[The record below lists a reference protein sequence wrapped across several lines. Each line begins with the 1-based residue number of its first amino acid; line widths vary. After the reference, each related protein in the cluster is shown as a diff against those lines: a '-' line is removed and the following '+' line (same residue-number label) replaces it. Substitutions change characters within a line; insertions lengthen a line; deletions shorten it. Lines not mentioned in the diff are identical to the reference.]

1 MVKDMTIMK
10 AGGINMDIKNT
21 ETMIT
26 GKVIII
32 RNMENMEINI
42 GRVTMENTAR
52 NIMETITGKNT
63 MGTSIMDGKANM
75 DINMENMDITIKD
88 TKRRE
93 VKMFTIKRNGIIRIN
108 TGMIITII
116 NIMINGIIMMIGI
129 KDIKENITKVE
140 NGM

>member
-1 MVKDMTIMK
+1 
-10 AGGINMDIKNT
+10 MDIKNT

-32 RNMENMEINI
+32 KNMENMEINI
-42 GRVTMENTAR
+42 GRVTMENMVR

-63 MGTSIMDGKANM
+63 MGTSITGGTENM

-88 TKRRE
+88 IRRRE